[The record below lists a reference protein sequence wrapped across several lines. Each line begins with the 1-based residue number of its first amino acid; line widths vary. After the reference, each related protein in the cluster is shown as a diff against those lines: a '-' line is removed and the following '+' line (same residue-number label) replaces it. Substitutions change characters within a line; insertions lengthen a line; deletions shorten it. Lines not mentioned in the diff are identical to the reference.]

1 MMLEEDDATVVT
13 NDVPNWRRESW
24 MLARSRI
31 SRRRCTLCGINRFCL
46 CFSSLLA
53 GRPRWTESRPDP
65 SPLARNAA
73 GKSIKKAVVIAG
85 RSTVEERRRRRAA
98 RTAMSPGMKPA
109 QTVTPLNSQPP
120 PVRPHATRLSARAAT
135 YPQSTKPQQQKMHVH
150 SGVRACNRRT
160 GVYIRPKP
168 QHTQRK
174 KWGGGKRPTANPQTR
189 NPASAA
195 AHNSPC
201 CARCDW
207 RTIAPKSNK
216 NNRTCTAG
224 FEPVAAN
231 RRIY

>member
-1 MMLEEDDATVVT
+1 M
-13 NDVPNWRRESW
+13 RYK
-24 MLARSRI
+24 
-31 SRRRCTLCGINRFCL
+31 
-46 CFSSLLA
+46 SLLLVLLVLA
-53 GRPRWTESRPDP
+53 CWPSSVDGIETGPEPPGKKRRWEI
-65 SPLARNAA
+65 N
-73 GKSIKKAVVIAG
+73 KKAVVVAC

-174 KWGGGKRPTANPQTR
+174 KWGGGEATHGKPPNSQPRQCGRTQLALLR
-189 NPASAA
+189 ALRL
-195 AHNSPC
+195 AHHS
-201 CARCDW
+201 
-207 RTIAPKSNK
+207 TKSQQK
-216 NNRTCTAG
+216 
-224 FEPVAAN
+224 
-231 RRIY
+231 